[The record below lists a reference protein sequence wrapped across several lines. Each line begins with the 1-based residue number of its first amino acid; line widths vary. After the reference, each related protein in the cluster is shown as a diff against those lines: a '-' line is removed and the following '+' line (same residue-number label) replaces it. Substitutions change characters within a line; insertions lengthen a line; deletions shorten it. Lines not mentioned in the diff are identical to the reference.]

1 MLGFAVTALIVVLQ
15 PELRK
20 ALEELGKKNIISS
33 VLPFDNSHRVN
44 EEFSEKTINEITK
57 ACVEMGKVRTGALIV
72 IEQKVSLRDYE
83 RTGIDVDGIVTS
95 QLLINIFEHN
105 TPLHDGAVIIQGNRV
120 VSATCYLP
128 LSDNLGLSKELGT
141 RHRAGVGISEITDSL
156 TIIVSEE
163 TGKISVAYEGELER
177 NLDADSLRDRMHK
190 ILNNPVE
197 EHKNLRIWKG
207 RSRDK
212 NEKLLT
218 RNLGLKLASLLLA
231 FVLWF
236 LVAQIYDPKDTVTFN
251 NIQVRLINTELLDE
265 EGKVYEVLDNS
276 NLVRVTV
283 TGPQSIVKSELRRS
297 DIVAEAD
304 MSKLTDINTIAI
316 TYYCEN
322 ISNDSVEIKGNH
334 DSVRLNVEDKTSKW
348 IKLESNTIGDVASGY
363 MIGNVTLDQ
372 TNIEVTG
379 PKSAISQVDHAG
391 VDINV
396 TDSTTSLSANVDIKL
411 YDADDNELVMESVKK
426 NVDSAYMTVE
436 VLATKEVPVEIEY
449 MGVPEDG
456 YMATGEVESSVPT
469 VRIAGTVST
478 LVGISAITVPE
489 DRMNITGQSD
499 NLVDII
505 NLKEYL
511 PANVRLADKSFDGK
525 ITATVYIEPIV
536 SKDLT
541 VAAENISVTGVPDG
555 MEAEI
560 TSTAEEYNI
569 TVSGLSRDVSILH
582 DSSVTGI
589 LNLTQWMEDNGVEE
603 LTPGTYTIPVT
614 FNLAEDITVV
624 PDINIHIR
632 LKMQILIINK

>member
-1 MLGFAVTALIVVLQ
+1 M
-15 PELRK
+15 K
-20 ALEELGKKNIISS
+20 
-33 VLPFDNSHRVN
+33 
-44 EEFSEKTINEITK
+44 
-57 ACVEMGKVRTGALIV
+57 
-72 IEQKVSLRDYE
+72 
-83 RTGIDVDGIVTS
+83 
-95 QLLINIFEHN
+95 
-105 TPLHDGAVIIQGNRV
+105 
-120 VSATCYLP
+120 
-128 LSDNLGLSKELGT
+128 
-141 RHRAGVGISEITDSL
+141 
-156 TIIVSEE
+156 
-163 TGKISVAYEGELER
+163 
-177 NLDADSLRDRMHK
+177 
-190 ILNNPVE
+190 
-197 EHKNLRIWKG
+197 
-207 RSRDK
+207 
-212 NEKLLT
+212 KLLT

-411 YDADDNELVMESVKK
+411 YDADDNELVLESVKK

-489 DRMNITGQSD
+489 DRMNITGQTD

-632 LKMQILIINK
+632 LKNADTDNQ

>member
-1 MLGFAVTALIVVLQ
+1 M
-15 PELRK
+15 K
-20 ALEELGKKNIISS
+20 
-33 VLPFDNSHRVN
+33 
-44 EEFSEKTINEITK
+44 
-57 ACVEMGKVRTGALIV
+57 
-72 IEQKVSLRDYE
+72 
-83 RTGIDVDGIVTS
+83 
-95 QLLINIFEHN
+95 
-105 TPLHDGAVIIQGNRV
+105 
-120 VSATCYLP
+120 
-128 LSDNLGLSKELGT
+128 
-141 RHRAGVGISEITDSL
+141 
-156 TIIVSEE
+156 
-163 TGKISVAYEGELER
+163 
-177 NLDADSLRDRMHK
+177 
-190 ILNNPVE
+190 
-197 EHKNLRIWKG
+197 
-207 RSRDK
+207 
-212 NEKLLT
+212 KLLT

-322 ISNDSVEIKGNH
+322 ISNDSVESKGNH

-348 IKLESNTIGDVASGY
+348 IKLESKTIGDVASGY

-411 YDADDNELVMESVKK
+411 YDADDNELVLESVKK

-603 LTPGTYTIPVT
+603 LTPGNYTIPIT
-614 FNLAEDITVV
+614 FNLAEDITVT

-632 LKMQILIINK
+632 LKNADTNNQ

>member
-1 MLGFAVTALIVVLQ
+1 M
-15 PELRK
+15 K
-20 ALEELGKKNIISS
+20 
-33 VLPFDNSHRVN
+33 
-44 EEFSEKTINEITK
+44 
-57 ACVEMGKVRTGALIV
+57 
-72 IEQKVSLRDYE
+72 
-83 RTGIDVDGIVTS
+83 
-95 QLLINIFEHN
+95 
-105 TPLHDGAVIIQGNRV
+105 
-120 VSATCYLP
+120 
-128 LSDNLGLSKELGT
+128 
-141 RHRAGVGISEITDSL
+141 
-156 TIIVSEE
+156 
-163 TGKISVAYEGELER
+163 
-177 NLDADSLRDRMHK
+177 
-190 ILNNPVE
+190 
-197 EHKNLRIWKG
+197 
-207 RSRDK
+207 
-212 NEKLLT
+212 KLLT

-411 YDADDNELVMESVKK
+411 YDADDNELVLESVKK

-569 TVSGLSRDVSILH
+569 TVFGLSRDVSILH

-614 FNLAEDITVV
+614 FNLAEDITVT

-632 LKMQILIINK
+632 LKNADTDNQ

>member
-1 MLGFAVTALIVVLQ
+1 M
-15 PELRK
+15 
-20 ALEELGKKNIISS
+20 KK
-33 VLPFDNSHRVN
+33 
-44 EEFSEKTINEITK
+44 K
-57 ACVEMGKVRTGALIV
+57 
-72 IEQKVSLRDYE
+72 
-83 RTGIDVDGIVTS
+83 
-95 QLLINIFEHN
+95 
-105 TPLHDGAVIIQGNRV
+105 
-120 VSATCYLP
+120 
-128 LSDNLGLSKELGT
+128 
-141 RHRAGVGISEITDSL
+141 L
-156 TIIVSEE
+156 T
-163 TGKISVAYEGELER
+163 
-177 NLDADSLRDRMHK
+177 H
-190 ILNNPVE
+190 
-197 EHKNLRIWKG
+197 
-207 RSRDK
+207 
-212 NEKLLT
+212 
-218 RNLGLKLASLLLA
+218 NLGLKLASLVLA

-322 ISNDSVEIKGNH
+322 VSNDSVEIKGNH
-334 DSVRLNVEDKTSKW
+334 DSVRLSVEDKTSKW
-348 IKLESNTIGDVASGY
+348 IKLESNTIGEVASGY

-396 TDSTTSLSANVDIKL
+396 TDSTSSLSANVDIKL
-411 YDADDNELVMESVKK
+411 YDADDNELTLESVKK
-426 NVDSAYMTVE
+426 NVNSAHMTVE

-469 VRIAGTVST
+469 VRIAGTASA

-489 DRMNITGQSD
+489 ERMNITGQSGD
-499 NLVDII
+499 LVDII

-511 PANVRLADKSFDGK
+511 PSNVRLANKSFDGK
-525 ITATVYIEPIV
+525 ITATVYIEPIDT
-536 SKDLT
+536 KDLT
-541 VAAENISVTGVPDG
+541 IPADNISITGVPDG
-555 MEAEI
+555 MEAEV

-569 TVSGLSRDVSILH
+569 TVSGLTRDISILR
-582 DSSVTGI
+582 DSSVTGVLD
-589 LNLTQWMEDNGVEE
+589 LNQWMEDNGLEE
-603 LTPGTYTIPVT
+603 LTPGNYTIPVT
-614 FNLAEDITVV
+614 FNLSEDITVDTDV
-624 PDINIHIR
+624 NIHIR
-632 LKMQILIINK
+632 LKNADSST

>member
-1 MLGFAVTALIVVLQ
+1 M
-15 PELRK
+15 K
-20 ALEELGKKNIISS
+20 
-33 VLPFDNSHRVN
+33 
-44 EEFSEKTINEITK
+44 
-57 ACVEMGKVRTGALIV
+57 
-72 IEQKVSLRDYE
+72 
-83 RTGIDVDGIVTS
+83 
-95 QLLINIFEHN
+95 
-105 TPLHDGAVIIQGNRV
+105 
-120 VSATCYLP
+120 
-128 LSDNLGLSKELGT
+128 
-141 RHRAGVGISEITDSL
+141 
-156 TIIVSEE
+156 
-163 TGKISVAYEGELER
+163 
-177 NLDADSLRDRMHK
+177 
-190 ILNNPVE
+190 
-197 EHKNLRIWKG
+197 
-207 RSRDK
+207 
-212 NEKLLT
+212 KLLT

-334 DSVRLNVEDKTSKW
+334 DSVRLNVEDKISKW

-411 YDADDNELVMESVKK
+411 YDADDNELVLESVKK

-632 LKMQILIINK
+632 LKNADTDNQ

>member
-1 MLGFAVTALIVVLQ
+1 M
-15 PELRK
+15 
-20 ALEELGKKNIISS
+20 KKS
-33 VLPFDNSHRVN
+33 
-44 EEFSEKTINEITK
+44 
-57 ACVEMGKVRTGALIV
+57 
-72 IEQKVSLRDYE
+72 
-83 RTGIDVDGIVTS
+83 
-95 QLLINIFEHN
+95 
-105 TPLHDGAVIIQGNRV
+105 
-120 VSATCYLP
+120 
-128 LSDNLGLSKELGT
+128 
-141 RHRAGVGISEITDSL
+141 
-156 TIIVSEE
+156 
-163 TGKISVAYEGELER
+163 
-177 NLDADSLRDRMHK
+177 
-190 ILNNPVE
+190 
-197 EHKNLRIWKG
+197 
-207 RSRDK
+207 
-212 NEKLLT
+212 LT

-348 IKLESNTIGDVASGY
+348 IKLESNTIGNVASGY
-363 MIGNVTLDQ
+363 MIGNVSLDQ

-411 YDADDNELVMESVKK
+411 YDADDNELTLESVKK

-478 LVGISAITVPE
+478 LAGISAITVPE
-489 DRMNITGQSD
+489 DRMNITGQTD
-499 NLVDII
+499 NLADII

-569 TVSGLSRDVSILH
+569 TVSGLSRDVSILR

-603 LTPGTYTIPVT
+603 LTPGAYTIPVT

-632 LKMQILIINK
+632 LKNADTDNQ

>member
-1 MLGFAVTALIVVLQ
+1 M
-15 PELRK
+15 K
-20 ALEELGKKNIISS
+20 
-33 VLPFDNSHRVN
+33 
-44 EEFSEKTINEITK
+44 
-57 ACVEMGKVRTGALIV
+57 
-72 IEQKVSLRDYE
+72 
-83 RTGIDVDGIVTS
+83 
-95 QLLINIFEHN
+95 
-105 TPLHDGAVIIQGNRV
+105 
-120 VSATCYLP
+120 
-128 LSDNLGLSKELGT
+128 
-141 RHRAGVGISEITDSL
+141 
-156 TIIVSEE
+156 
-163 TGKISVAYEGELER
+163 
-177 NLDADSLRDRMHK
+177 
-190 ILNNPVE
+190 
-197 EHKNLRIWKG
+197 
-207 RSRDK
+207 
-212 NEKLLT
+212 KLLT

-276 NLVRVTV
+276 NQVRVTV

-348 IKLESNTIGDVASGY
+348 IKLESNTIGNVASGY
-363 MIGNVTLDQ
+363 MIGNVSLDQ

-396 TDSTTSLSANVDIKL
+396 TDSTSSLSANVDIKL
-411 YDADDNELVMESVKK
+411 YDADDNELTLESVKK
-426 NVDSAYMTVE
+426 NVDSAHMTVE

-469 VRIAGTVST
+469 VRIAGAAST
-478 LVGISAITVPE
+478 LAGISAITVPE
-489 DRMNITGQSD
+489 DRMNITGQTD

-569 TVSGLSRDVSILH
+569 TVSGLSRDVSILR

-614 FNLAEDITVV
+614 FNLAEDITVA

-632 LKMQILIINK
+632 LKNADTDNQ

>member
-1 MLGFAVTALIVVLQ
+1 M
-15 PELRK
+15 K
-20 ALEELGKKNIISS
+20 
-33 VLPFDNSHRVN
+33 
-44 EEFSEKTINEITK
+44 
-57 ACVEMGKVRTGALIV
+57 
-72 IEQKVSLRDYE
+72 
-83 RTGIDVDGIVTS
+83 
-95 QLLINIFEHN
+95 
-105 TPLHDGAVIIQGNRV
+105 
-120 VSATCYLP
+120 
-128 LSDNLGLSKELGT
+128 
-141 RHRAGVGISEITDSL
+141 
-156 TIIVSEE
+156 
-163 TGKISVAYEGELER
+163 
-177 NLDADSLRDRMHK
+177 
-190 ILNNPVE
+190 
-197 EHKNLRIWKG
+197 
-207 RSRDK
+207 
-212 NEKLLT
+212 KLLT

-411 YDADDNELVMESVKK
+411 YDADDNELTLESVKK

-489 DRMNITGQSD
+489 DRMNITGQTD

-511 PANVRLADKSFDGK
+511 PSNVRLADKSFDGK

-569 TVSGLSRDVSILH
+569 TVSGLFRDVSILH

-614 FNLAEDITVV
+614 FNLAEDITVT

-632 LKMQILIINK
+632 LKNADTDNQ

>member
-1 MLGFAVTALIVVLQ
+1 M
-15 PELRK
+15 
-20 ALEELGKKNIISS
+20 KKI
-33 VLPFDNSHRVN
+33 
-44 EEFSEKTINEITK
+44 
-57 ACVEMGKVRTGALIV
+57 
-72 IEQKVSLRDYE
+72 
-83 RTGIDVDGIVTS
+83 
-95 QLLINIFEHN
+95 
-105 TPLHDGAVIIQGNRV
+105 
-120 VSATCYLP
+120 
-128 LSDNLGLSKELGT
+128 
-141 RHRAGVGISEITDSL
+141 
-156 TIIVSEE
+156 
-163 TGKISVAYEGELER
+163 
-177 NLDADSLRDRMHK
+177 
-190 ILNNPVE
+190 
-197 EHKNLRIWKG
+197 
-207 RSRDK
+207 
-212 NEKLLT
+212 LT

-411 YDADDNELVMESVKK
+411 YDADDNELVLESVKK

-603 LTPGTYTIPVT
+603 LTPGNYTIPIT
-614 FNLAEDITVV
+614 FNLAEDITVT

-632 LKMQILIINK
+632 LKNADTNNQ

>member
-1 MLGFAVTALIVVLQ
+1 M
-15 PELRK
+15 K
-20 ALEELGKKNIISS
+20 
-33 VLPFDNSHRVN
+33 
-44 EEFSEKTINEITK
+44 
-57 ACVEMGKVRTGALIV
+57 
-72 IEQKVSLRDYE
+72 
-83 RTGIDVDGIVTS
+83 
-95 QLLINIFEHN
+95 
-105 TPLHDGAVIIQGNRV
+105 
-120 VSATCYLP
+120 
-128 LSDNLGLSKELGT
+128 
-141 RHRAGVGISEITDSL
+141 
-156 TIIVSEE
+156 
-163 TGKISVAYEGELER
+163 
-177 NLDADSLRDRMHK
+177 
-190 ILNNPVE
+190 
-197 EHKNLRIWKG
+197 
-207 RSRDK
+207 
-212 NEKLLT
+212 KLLT

-251 NIQVRLINTELLDE
+251 NIQVRLINTELMDE

-411 YDADDNELVMESVKK
+411 YDADDNELVLESVKK

-632 LKMQILIINK
+632 LKNADTDNQ

>member
-1 MLGFAVTALIVVLQ
+1 M
-15 PELRK
+15 K
-20 ALEELGKKNIISS
+20 
-33 VLPFDNSHRVN
+33 
-44 EEFSEKTINEITK
+44 
-57 ACVEMGKVRTGALIV
+57 
-72 IEQKVSLRDYE
+72 
-83 RTGIDVDGIVTS
+83 
-95 QLLINIFEHN
+95 
-105 TPLHDGAVIIQGNRV
+105 
-120 VSATCYLP
+120 
-128 LSDNLGLSKELGT
+128 
-141 RHRAGVGISEITDSL
+141 
-156 TIIVSEE
+156 
-163 TGKISVAYEGELER
+163 
-177 NLDADSLRDRMHK
+177 
-190 ILNNPVE
+190 
-197 EHKNLRIWKG
+197 
-207 RSRDK
+207 
-212 NEKLLT
+212 KLLT

-411 YDADDNELVMESVKK
+411 YDADDNELVLESVKK

-525 ITATVYIEPIV
+525 ITSTVYIEPIV

-632 LKMQILIINK
+632 LKNADTDNQ

>member
-1 MLGFAVTALIVVLQ
+1 M
-15 PELRK
+15 K
-20 ALEELGKKNIISS
+20 
-33 VLPFDNSHRVN
+33 
-44 EEFSEKTINEITK
+44 
-57 ACVEMGKVRTGALIV
+57 
-72 IEQKVSLRDYE
+72 
-83 RTGIDVDGIVTS
+83 
-95 QLLINIFEHN
+95 
-105 TPLHDGAVIIQGNRV
+105 
-120 VSATCYLP
+120 
-128 LSDNLGLSKELGT
+128 
-141 RHRAGVGISEITDSL
+141 
-156 TIIVSEE
+156 
-163 TGKISVAYEGELER
+163 
-177 NLDADSLRDRMHK
+177 
-190 ILNNPVE
+190 
-197 EHKNLRIWKG
+197 
-207 RSRDK
+207 
-212 NEKLLT
+212 KLLT

-411 YDADDNELVMESVKK
+411 YDADDNELVLESVKK

-505 NLKEYL
+505 NLKEYM

-614 FNLAEDITVV
+614 FNLTEDITVT

-632 LKMQILIINK
+632 LKNADADNQ

>member
-1 MLGFAVTALIVVLQ
+1 M
-15 PELRK
+15 K
-20 ALEELGKKNIISS
+20 
-33 VLPFDNSHRVN
+33 
-44 EEFSEKTINEITK
+44 
-57 ACVEMGKVRTGALIV
+57 
-72 IEQKVSLRDYE
+72 
-83 RTGIDVDGIVTS
+83 
-95 QLLINIFEHN
+95 
-105 TPLHDGAVIIQGNRV
+105 
-120 VSATCYLP
+120 
-128 LSDNLGLSKELGT
+128 
-141 RHRAGVGISEITDSL
+141 
-156 TIIVSEE
+156 
-163 TGKISVAYEGELER
+163 
-177 NLDADSLRDRMHK
+177 
-190 ILNNPVE
+190 
-197 EHKNLRIWKG
+197 
-207 RSRDK
+207 
-212 NEKLLT
+212 KLLT

-411 YDADDNELVMESVKK
+411 YDADDNELVLESVKK

-603 LTPGTYTIPVT
+603 LTPGTYTIPIT
-614 FNLAEDITVV
+614 FNLAEDITVT

-632 LKMQILIINK
+632 LKNADTDNQ

>member
-1 MLGFAVTALIVVLQ
+1 M
-15 PELRK
+15 K
-20 ALEELGKKNIISS
+20 
-33 VLPFDNSHRVN
+33 
-44 EEFSEKTINEITK
+44 
-57 ACVEMGKVRTGALIV
+57 
-72 IEQKVSLRDYE
+72 
-83 RTGIDVDGIVTS
+83 
-95 QLLINIFEHN
+95 
-105 TPLHDGAVIIQGNRV
+105 
-120 VSATCYLP
+120 
-128 LSDNLGLSKELGT
+128 
-141 RHRAGVGISEITDSL
+141 
-156 TIIVSEE
+156 
-163 TGKISVAYEGELER
+163 
-177 NLDADSLRDRMHK
+177 
-190 ILNNPVE
+190 
-197 EHKNLRIWKG
+197 
-207 RSRDK
+207 
-212 NEKLLT
+212 KLLT

-411 YDADDNELVMESVKK
+411 YDADDNELVLESVKK

-456 YMATGEVESSVPT
+456 YMATGEVESSVST

-632 LKMQILIINK
+632 LKNADTDNQ

>member
-1 MLGFAVTALIVVLQ
+1 M
-15 PELRK
+15 K
-20 ALEELGKKNIISS
+20 
-33 VLPFDNSHRVN
+33 
-44 EEFSEKTINEITK
+44 
-57 ACVEMGKVRTGALIV
+57 
-72 IEQKVSLRDYE
+72 
-83 RTGIDVDGIVTS
+83 
-95 QLLINIFEHN
+95 
-105 TPLHDGAVIIQGNRV
+105 
-120 VSATCYLP
+120 
-128 LSDNLGLSKELGT
+128 
-141 RHRAGVGISEITDSL
+141 
-156 TIIVSEE
+156 
-163 TGKISVAYEGELER
+163 
-177 NLDADSLRDRMHK
+177 
-190 ILNNPVE
+190 
-197 EHKNLRIWKG
+197 
-207 RSRDK
+207 
-212 NEKLLT
+212 KLLT
-218 RNLGLKLASLLLA
+218 RNLGLKLASLVLA

-322 ISNDSVEIKGNH
+322 VSNDSVEIKGNH

-348 IKLESNTIGDVASGY
+348 IKLESNTIGEVASGY

-396 TDSTTSLSANVDIKL
+396 TDSTSSLSANVDIKL
-411 YDADDNELVMESVKK
+411 YDADDNELTLESVKK
-426 NVDSAYMTVE
+426 NVNSAHMTVE

-469 VRIAGTVST
+469 VRIAGTASA

-489 DRMNITGQSD
+489 ERMNITGQSGD
-499 NLVDII
+499 LVDII

-511 PANVRLADKSFDGK
+511 PSNVRLANKSFDGK
-525 ITATVYIEPIV
+525 ITATVYIEPIDT
-536 SKDLT
+536 KDLT
-541 VAAENISVTGVPDG
+541 IPADNISITGVPDG
-555 MEAEI
+555 MEAEV

-569 TVSGLSRDVSILH
+569 TVSGLTRDVSILR
-582 DSSVTGI
+582 DSSVTGVLD
-589 LNLTQWMEDNGVEE
+589 LNQWMEDNGLEE
-603 LTPGTYTIPVT
+603 LTPGNYTIPVT
-614 FNLAEDITVV
+614 FNLSEDITVDTDV
-624 PDINIHIR
+624 NIHIR
-632 LKMQILIINK
+632 LKNADSST

>member
-1 MLGFAVTALIVVLQ
+1 MK
-15 PELRK
+15 K
-20 ALEELGKKNIISS
+20 A
-33 VLPFDNSHRVN
+33 
-44 EEFSEKTINEITK
+44 
-57 ACVEMGKVRTGALIV
+57 
-72 IEQKVSLRDYE
+72 
-83 RTGIDVDGIVTS
+83 
-95 QLLINIFEHN
+95 
-105 TPLHDGAVIIQGNRV
+105 
-120 VSATCYLP
+120 
-128 LSDNLGLSKELGT
+128 
-141 RHRAGVGISEITDSL
+141 
-156 TIIVSEE
+156 
-163 TGKISVAYEGELER
+163 
-177 NLDADSLRDRMHK
+177 
-190 ILNNPVE
+190 
-197 EHKNLRIWKG
+197 
-207 RSRDK
+207 
-212 NEKLLT
+212 LT

-251 NIQVRLINTELLDE
+251 NIQVRLINTDLLDE

-322 ISNDSVEIKGNH
+322 VSNDSVEIKGNH
-334 DSVRLNVEDKTSKW
+334 DSVRLSVEDKTSKW
-348 IKLESNTIGDVASGY
+348 IKLESNTIGEVASGY

-396 TDSTTSLSANVDIKL
+396 TDSSSSLSANVDIKL
-411 YDADDNELVMESVKK
+411 YDADDNELTLESVKK
-426 NVDSAYMTVE
+426 NVNSAHMTVE

-469 VRIAGTVST
+469 VRIAGTASA
-478 LVGISAITVPE
+478 LVGISALTVPE
-489 DRMNITGQSD
+489 DRMNITGQSGD
-499 NLVDII
+499 LVDII

-511 PANVRLADKSFDGK
+511 PSNVRLADKSFDGK
-525 ITATVYIEPIV
+525 ITATVYIEPIDT
-536 SKDLT
+536 KDLT
-541 VAAENISVTGVPDG
+541 IPADNISITGVPDD

-569 TVSGLSRDVSILH
+569 TVSGLSRDVSILR

-614 FNLAEDITVV
+614 FNLAEDITVA

-632 LKMQILIINK
+632 LKNADTDNQ

>member
-1 MLGFAVTALIVVLQ
+1 M
-15 PELRK
+15 
-20 ALEELGKKNIISS
+20 KKS
-33 VLPFDNSHRVN
+33 
-44 EEFSEKTINEITK
+44 
-57 ACVEMGKVRTGALIV
+57 
-72 IEQKVSLRDYE
+72 
-83 RTGIDVDGIVTS
+83 
-95 QLLINIFEHN
+95 
-105 TPLHDGAVIIQGNRV
+105 
-120 VSATCYLP
+120 
-128 LSDNLGLSKELGT
+128 
-141 RHRAGVGISEITDSL
+141 
-156 TIIVSEE
+156 
-163 TGKISVAYEGELER
+163 
-177 NLDADSLRDRMHK
+177 
-190 ILNNPVE
+190 
-197 EHKNLRIWKG
+197 
-207 RSRDK
+207 
-212 NEKLLT
+212 LT
-218 RNLGLKLASLLLA
+218 RNLGLKLASLVLA

-251 NIQVRLINTELLDE
+251 NIQVRLVNTELLEE

-411 YDADDNELVMESVKK
+411 YDADDNELVLESVKK

-603 LTPGTYTIPVT
+603 LTPGNYTIPIT
-614 FNLAEDITVV
+614 FNLAEDITVT

-632 LKMQILIINK
+632 LKNADTDNQ

>member
-1 MLGFAVTALIVVLQ
+1 M
-15 PELRK
+15 
-20 ALEELGKKNIISS
+20 KKS
-33 VLPFDNSHRVN
+33 
-44 EEFSEKTINEITK
+44 
-57 ACVEMGKVRTGALIV
+57 
-72 IEQKVSLRDYE
+72 
-83 RTGIDVDGIVTS
+83 
-95 QLLINIFEHN
+95 
-105 TPLHDGAVIIQGNRV
+105 
-120 VSATCYLP
+120 
-128 LSDNLGLSKELGT
+128 
-141 RHRAGVGISEITDSL
+141 
-156 TIIVSEE
+156 
-163 TGKISVAYEGELER
+163 
-177 NLDADSLRDRMHK
+177 
-190 ILNNPVE
+190 
-197 EHKNLRIWKG
+197 
-207 RSRDK
+207 
-212 NEKLLT
+212 LT

-251 NIQVRLINTELLDE
+251 NIQVRLSNTELLDE

-411 YDADDNELVMESVKK
+411 YDADDNELVLESVKK

-614 FNLAEDITVV
+614 FNLTEDITVT

-632 LKMQILIINK
+632 LKNADADNQ

>member
-1 MLGFAVTALIVVLQ
+1 M
-15 PELRK
+15 K
-20 ALEELGKKNIISS
+20 
-33 VLPFDNSHRVN
+33 
-44 EEFSEKTINEITK
+44 
-57 ACVEMGKVRTGALIV
+57 
-72 IEQKVSLRDYE
+72 
-83 RTGIDVDGIVTS
+83 
-95 QLLINIFEHN
+95 
-105 TPLHDGAVIIQGNRV
+105 
-120 VSATCYLP
+120 
-128 LSDNLGLSKELGT
+128 
-141 RHRAGVGISEITDSL
+141 
-156 TIIVSEE
+156 
-163 TGKISVAYEGELER
+163 
-177 NLDADSLRDRMHK
+177 
-190 ILNNPVE
+190 
-197 EHKNLRIWKG
+197 
-207 RSRDK
+207 
-212 NEKLLT
+212 KLLT

-411 YDADDNELVMESVKK
+411 YDADDNELVLESVKK

-436 VLATKEVPVEIEY
+436 VLATKEVPVEIEH

-569 TVSGLSRDVSILH
+569 TVSGLSRDVSVLH

-632 LKMQILIINK
+632 LKNADTDNQ

>member
-1 MLGFAVTALIVVLQ
+1 M
-15 PELRK
+15 K
-20 ALEELGKKNIISS
+20 
-33 VLPFDNSHRVN
+33 
-44 EEFSEKTINEITK
+44 
-57 ACVEMGKVRTGALIV
+57 
-72 IEQKVSLRDYE
+72 
-83 RTGIDVDGIVTS
+83 
-95 QLLINIFEHN
+95 
-105 TPLHDGAVIIQGNRV
+105 
-120 VSATCYLP
+120 
-128 LSDNLGLSKELGT
+128 
-141 RHRAGVGISEITDSL
+141 
-156 TIIVSEE
+156 
-163 TGKISVAYEGELER
+163 
-177 NLDADSLRDRMHK
+177 
-190 ILNNPVE
+190 
-197 EHKNLRIWKG
+197 
-207 RSRDK
+207 
-212 NEKLLT
+212 KLLT

-372 TNIEVTG
+372 TNIEGTG

-411 YDADDNELVMESVKK
+411 YDADDNELVLESVKK

-478 LVGISAITVPE
+478 LVGISAITVPD

-632 LKMQILIINK
+632 LKNADTDNQ

>member
-1 MLGFAVTALIVVLQ
+1 M
-15 PELRK
+15 K
-20 ALEELGKKNIISS
+20 
-33 VLPFDNSHRVN
+33 
-44 EEFSEKTINEITK
+44 
-57 ACVEMGKVRTGALIV
+57 
-72 IEQKVSLRDYE
+72 
-83 RTGIDVDGIVTS
+83 
-95 QLLINIFEHN
+95 
-105 TPLHDGAVIIQGNRV
+105 
-120 VSATCYLP
+120 
-128 LSDNLGLSKELGT
+128 
-141 RHRAGVGISEITDSL
+141 
-156 TIIVSEE
+156 
-163 TGKISVAYEGELER
+163 
-177 NLDADSLRDRMHK
+177 
-190 ILNNPVE
+190 
-197 EHKNLRIWKG
+197 
-207 RSRDK
+207 
-212 NEKLLT
+212 KLLT

-411 YDADDNELVMESVKK
+411 YDADDNELVLESVKK

-525 ITATVYIEPIV
+525 ITATIYIEPIV

-632 LKMQILIINK
+632 LKNADTDNQ

>member
-1 MLGFAVTALIVVLQ
+1 M
-15 PELRK
+15 K
-20 ALEELGKKNIISS
+20 
-33 VLPFDNSHRVN
+33 
-44 EEFSEKTINEITK
+44 
-57 ACVEMGKVRTGALIV
+57 
-72 IEQKVSLRDYE
+72 
-83 RTGIDVDGIVTS
+83 
-95 QLLINIFEHN
+95 
-105 TPLHDGAVIIQGNRV
+105 
-120 VSATCYLP
+120 
-128 LSDNLGLSKELGT
+128 
-141 RHRAGVGISEITDSL
+141 
-156 TIIVSEE
+156 
-163 TGKISVAYEGELER
+163 
-177 NLDADSLRDRMHK
+177 
-190 ILNNPVE
+190 
-197 EHKNLRIWKG
+197 
-207 RSRDK
+207 
-212 NEKLLT
+212 KLLT

-348 IKLESNTIGDVASGY
+348 IKLESNTIGNVASGY
-363 MIGNVTLDQ
+363 MIGNVSLDQ

-396 TDSTTSLSANVDIKL
+396 TDSTSSLSANVDIKL
-411 YDADDNELVMESVKK
+411 YDADDNELTLESVKK
-426 NVDSAYMTVE
+426 NVDSAHMTVE

-469 VRIAGTVST
+469 VRIAGTAST
-478 LVGISAITVPE
+478 LAGISAITVPE
-489 DRMNITGQSD
+489 DRMNITGQTD

-505 NLKEYL
+505 NLKEYM
-511 PANVRLADKSFDGK
+511 PSNVRLADKSFDGK

-569 TVSGLSRDVSILH
+569 TVSGLSRDVSILR

-632 LKMQILIINK
+632 LKNADTDNQ

>member
-1 MLGFAVTALIVVLQ
+1 M
-15 PELRK
+15 
-20 ALEELGKKNIISS
+20 KK
-33 VLPFDNSHRVN
+33 
-44 EEFSEKTINEITK
+44 K
-57 ACVEMGKVRTGALIV
+57 
-72 IEQKVSLRDYE
+72 
-83 RTGIDVDGIVTS
+83 
-95 QLLINIFEHN
+95 
-105 TPLHDGAVIIQGNRV
+105 
-120 VSATCYLP
+120 
-128 LSDNLGLSKELGT
+128 
-141 RHRAGVGISEITDSL
+141 L
-156 TIIVSEE
+156 T
-163 TGKISVAYEGELER
+163 
-177 NLDADSLRDRMHK
+177 H
-190 ILNNPVE
+190 
-197 EHKNLRIWKG
+197 
-207 RSRDK
+207 
-212 NEKLLT
+212 
-218 RNLGLKLASLLLA
+218 NLGLKLASLVLA

-322 ISNDSVEIKGNH
+322 VSNDSVEIKGNH
-334 DSVRLNVEDKTSKW
+334 DSVRLSVEDKTSKW
-348 IKLESNTIGDVASGY
+348 IKLESNTIGEVASGY

-396 TDSTTSLSANVDIKL
+396 TDSTSSLSANVDIKL
-411 YDADDNELVMESVKK
+411 YDADGNELTLESVKK
-426 NVDSAYMTVE
+426 NVNSAHMTVE

-469 VRIAGTVST
+469 VRIAGTASA

-489 DRMNITGQSD
+489 ERMNITGQSGD
-499 NLVDII
+499 LVDII

-511 PANVRLADKSFDGK
+511 PSNVRLANKSFDGK
-525 ITATVYIEPIV
+525 ITATVYIEPIDT
-536 SKDLT
+536 KDLT
-541 VAAENISVTGVPDG
+541 IPADNISITGVPDG
-555 MEAEI
+555 MEAEV

-569 TVSGLSRDVSILH
+569 TVSGLTRDISIPR
-582 DSSVTGI
+582 DSSVTGVLD
-589 LNLTQWMEDNGVEE
+589 LNQWMEDNGLEE
-603 LTPGTYTIPVT
+603 LTPGNYTIPVT
-614 FNLAEDITVV
+614 FNLSEDITVDTDV
-624 PDINIHIR
+624 NIHIR
-632 LKMQILIINK
+632 LKNADSST

>member
-1 MLGFAVTALIVVLQ
+1 M
-15 PELRK
+15 K
-20 ALEELGKKNIISS
+20 
-33 VLPFDNSHRVN
+33 
-44 EEFSEKTINEITK
+44 
-57 ACVEMGKVRTGALIV
+57 
-72 IEQKVSLRDYE
+72 
-83 RTGIDVDGIVTS
+83 
-95 QLLINIFEHN
+95 
-105 TPLHDGAVIIQGNRV
+105 
-120 VSATCYLP
+120 
-128 LSDNLGLSKELGT
+128 
-141 RHRAGVGISEITDSL
+141 
-156 TIIVSEE
+156 
-163 TGKISVAYEGELER
+163 
-177 NLDADSLRDRMHK
+177 
-190 ILNNPVE
+190 
-197 EHKNLRIWKG
+197 
-207 RSRDK
+207 
-212 NEKLLT
+212 KLLT

-411 YDADDNELVMESVKK
+411 YDADDNELVLESVKK

-569 TVSGLSRDVSILH
+569 TVSGLSRDVRILH
-582 DSSVTGI
+582 DSSLTGI

-632 LKMQILIINK
+632 LKNADTDNQ

>member
-1 MLGFAVTALIVVLQ
+1 M
-15 PELRK
+15 K
-20 ALEELGKKNIISS
+20 
-33 VLPFDNSHRVN
+33 
-44 EEFSEKTINEITK
+44 
-57 ACVEMGKVRTGALIV
+57 
-72 IEQKVSLRDYE
+72 
-83 RTGIDVDGIVTS
+83 
-95 QLLINIFEHN
+95 
-105 TPLHDGAVIIQGNRV
+105 
-120 VSATCYLP
+120 
-128 LSDNLGLSKELGT
+128 
-141 RHRAGVGISEITDSL
+141 
-156 TIIVSEE
+156 
-163 TGKISVAYEGELER
+163 
-177 NLDADSLRDRMHK
+177 
-190 ILNNPVE
+190 
-197 EHKNLRIWKG
+197 
-207 RSRDK
+207 
-212 NEKLLT
+212 KLLT

-411 YDADDNELVMESVKK
+411 YDADDNELVLESVKK

-489 DRMNITGQSD
+489 GRMNITGQSD

-589 LNLTQWMEDNGVEE
+589 LSLTQWMEDNGVEE

-632 LKMQILIINK
+632 LKNADTDNQ

>member
-1 MLGFAVTALIVVLQ
+1 M
-15 PELRK
+15 K
-20 ALEELGKKNIISS
+20 
-33 VLPFDNSHRVN
+33 
-44 EEFSEKTINEITK
+44 
-57 ACVEMGKVRTGALIV
+57 
-72 IEQKVSLRDYE
+72 
-83 RTGIDVDGIVTS
+83 
-95 QLLINIFEHN
+95 
-105 TPLHDGAVIIQGNRV
+105 
-120 VSATCYLP
+120 
-128 LSDNLGLSKELGT
+128 
-141 RHRAGVGISEITDSL
+141 
-156 TIIVSEE
+156 
-163 TGKISVAYEGELER
+163 
-177 NLDADSLRDRMHK
+177 
-190 ILNNPVE
+190 
-197 EHKNLRIWKG
+197 
-207 RSRDK
+207 
-212 NEKLLT
+212 KLLT

-411 YDADDNELVMESVKK
+411 YDADDNELVLESVKK

-589 LNLTQWMEDNGVEE
+589 LNLTKWMEDNGVEE

-632 LKMQILIINK
+632 LKNADTDNQ

>member
-1 MLGFAVTALIVVLQ
+1 M
-15 PELRK
+15 K
-20 ALEELGKKNIISS
+20 
-33 VLPFDNSHRVN
+33 
-44 EEFSEKTINEITK
+44 
-57 ACVEMGKVRTGALIV
+57 
-72 IEQKVSLRDYE
+72 
-83 RTGIDVDGIVTS
+83 
-95 QLLINIFEHN
+95 
-105 TPLHDGAVIIQGNRV
+105 
-120 VSATCYLP
+120 
-128 LSDNLGLSKELGT
+128 
-141 RHRAGVGISEITDSL
+141 
-156 TIIVSEE
+156 
-163 TGKISVAYEGELER
+163 
-177 NLDADSLRDRMHK
+177 
-190 ILNNPVE
+190 
-197 EHKNLRIWKG
+197 
-207 RSRDK
+207 
-212 NEKLLT
+212 KLLT

-411 YDADDNELVMESVKK
+411 YDADDNELVLESVKK

-614 FNLAEDITVV
+614 FNLAEHITVV

-632 LKMQILIINK
+632 LKNADTDNQ

>member
-1 MLGFAVTALIVVLQ
+1 M
-15 PELRK
+15 K
-20 ALEELGKKNIISS
+20 
-33 VLPFDNSHRVN
+33 
-44 EEFSEKTINEITK
+44 
-57 ACVEMGKVRTGALIV
+57 
-72 IEQKVSLRDYE
+72 
-83 RTGIDVDGIVTS
+83 
-95 QLLINIFEHN
+95 
-105 TPLHDGAVIIQGNRV
+105 
-120 VSATCYLP
+120 
-128 LSDNLGLSKELGT
+128 
-141 RHRAGVGISEITDSL
+141 
-156 TIIVSEE
+156 
-163 TGKISVAYEGELER
+163 
-177 NLDADSLRDRMHK
+177 
-190 ILNNPVE
+190 
-197 EHKNLRIWKG
+197 
-207 RSRDK
+207 
-212 NEKLLT
+212 KLLT

-411 YDADDNELVMESVKK
+411 YDADDNELVLESVKK

-489 DRMNITGQSD
+489 DRMNITGQTD

-569 TVSGLSRDVSILH
+569 TVSGLSRDVSILR

-614 FNLAEDITVV
+614 FNLAEDITVT

-632 LKMQILIINK
+632 LKNADTDNQ

>member
-1 MLGFAVTALIVVLQ
+1 M
-15 PELRK
+15 K
-20 ALEELGKKNIISS
+20 
-33 VLPFDNSHRVN
+33 
-44 EEFSEKTINEITK
+44 
-57 ACVEMGKVRTGALIV
+57 
-72 IEQKVSLRDYE
+72 
-83 RTGIDVDGIVTS
+83 
-95 QLLINIFEHN
+95 
-105 TPLHDGAVIIQGNRV
+105 
-120 VSATCYLP
+120 
-128 LSDNLGLSKELGT
+128 
-141 RHRAGVGISEITDSL
+141 
-156 TIIVSEE
+156 
-163 TGKISVAYEGELER
+163 
-177 NLDADSLRDRMHK
+177 
-190 ILNNPVE
+190 
-197 EHKNLRIWKG
+197 
-207 RSRDK
+207 
-212 NEKLLT
+212 KLLT

-322 ISNDSVEIKGNH
+322 ISNDSVEIKGDH

-411 YDADDNELVMESVKK
+411 YDADDNELVLESVKK

-632 LKMQILIINK
+632 LKNADTDNQ

>member
-1 MLGFAVTALIVVLQ
+1 M
-15 PELRK
+15 K
-20 ALEELGKKNIISS
+20 
-33 VLPFDNSHRVN
+33 
-44 EEFSEKTINEITK
+44 
-57 ACVEMGKVRTGALIV
+57 
-72 IEQKVSLRDYE
+72 
-83 RTGIDVDGIVTS
+83 
-95 QLLINIFEHN
+95 
-105 TPLHDGAVIIQGNRV
+105 
-120 VSATCYLP
+120 
-128 LSDNLGLSKELGT
+128 
-141 RHRAGVGISEITDSL
+141 
-156 TIIVSEE
+156 
-163 TGKISVAYEGELER
+163 
-177 NLDADSLRDRMHK
+177 
-190 ILNNPVE
+190 
-197 EHKNLRIWKG
+197 
-207 RSRDK
+207 
-212 NEKLLT
+212 KLLT

-411 YDADDNELVMESVKK
+411 YDADDNELVLESVKK

-555 MEAEI
+555 MEAEV

-569 TVSGLSRDVSILH
+569 TVSGLTRDVSILR

-614 FNLAEDITVV
+614 FNLTEDITVT

-632 LKMQILIINK
+632 LKNADADNQ

>member
-1 MLGFAVTALIVVLQ
+1 M
-15 PELRK
+15 K
-20 ALEELGKKNIISS
+20 
-33 VLPFDNSHRVN
+33 
-44 EEFSEKTINEITK
+44 
-57 ACVEMGKVRTGALIV
+57 
-72 IEQKVSLRDYE
+72 
-83 RTGIDVDGIVTS
+83 
-95 QLLINIFEHN
+95 
-105 TPLHDGAVIIQGNRV
+105 
-120 VSATCYLP
+120 
-128 LSDNLGLSKELGT
+128 
-141 RHRAGVGISEITDSL
+141 
-156 TIIVSEE
+156 
-163 TGKISVAYEGELER
+163 
-177 NLDADSLRDRMHK
+177 
-190 ILNNPVE
+190 
-197 EHKNLRIWKG
+197 
-207 RSRDK
+207 
-212 NEKLLT
+212 KLLT

-411 YDADDNELVMESVKK
+411 YDADDNELVLESVKK
-426 NVDSAYMTVE
+426 NVDSAYLTVE
-436 VLATKEVPVEIEY
+436 VLATNEIPVEIEY

-614 FNLAEDITVV
+614 FNLAEDITVT

-632 LKMQILIINK
+632 LKNADTDNQ

>member
-1 MLGFAVTALIVVLQ
+1 M
-15 PELRK
+15 K
-20 ALEELGKKNIISS
+20 
-33 VLPFDNSHRVN
+33 
-44 EEFSEKTINEITK
+44 
-57 ACVEMGKVRTGALIV
+57 
-72 IEQKVSLRDYE
+72 
-83 RTGIDVDGIVTS
+83 
-95 QLLINIFEHN
+95 
-105 TPLHDGAVIIQGNRV
+105 
-120 VSATCYLP
+120 
-128 LSDNLGLSKELGT
+128 
-141 RHRAGVGISEITDSL
+141 
-156 TIIVSEE
+156 
-163 TGKISVAYEGELER
+163 
-177 NLDADSLRDRMHK
+177 
-190 ILNNPVE
+190 
-197 EHKNLRIWKG
+197 
-207 RSRDK
+207 
-212 NEKLLT
+212 KLLT

-411 YDADDNELVMESVKK
+411 YDADDNELVLESVKK

-511 PANVRLADKSFDGK
+511 PANGRLADKSFDGK

-614 FNLAEDITVV
+614 FNLAEDITVT

-632 LKMQILIINK
+632 LKNADTDNQ